1 MVDKL
6 MNLKYCIAE
15 IISVT
20 DRKIIRNNL
29 VRLFTKSSKQLLGVD
44 ITSTSVKMVEI
55 ARQQGLFHLKDYGV
69 APLARGLVGDKNIT
83 DMEGVSDVLSQ
94 LYRSHNFTTKNVATD
109 VSGASVISK
118 VIDMDTAMSET
129 ERESRIR
136 LDADQ
141 YIPYPLE
148 EVNIDF
154 EVLGPSAANEGQSR
168 VLLVASRSEN
178 VEQRVEALAFAG
190 LDAKVVDVE
199 SYAIERAFQ
208 LIVDGLPGQPQ
219 NVALIDIGHSQTTLY
234 IAKDGEFIYSRE
246 QLFGGGQLTE
256 SIQNRYG
263 LTYEEA
269 TINKRNMT
277 LPDDYHSEVLVPF
290 LDSIVQQITRSLQFY
305 FSSSQSHQVDHIL
318 LAGGSASIP
327 GLASMV
333 EQKLGSRTSIANPF
347 ANMTISPQINTEALL
362 IDAPSLMAAC
372 GLALRSFD

>member
-1 MVDKL
+1 MRFL
-6 MNLKYCIAE
+6 
-15 IISVT
+15 
-20 DRKIIRNNL
+20 
-29 VRLFTKSSKQLLGVD
+29 TKSNKQIIGVD
-44 ITSTSVKMVEI
+44 VTSTSVKMVEI
-55 ARQQGLFHLKDYGV
+55 VRQQGLFHLKNYGIE
-69 APLARGLVGDKNIT
+69 PLNRGAVIDKEIKDPEAVGDAINK
-83 DMEGVSDVLSQ
+83 LS
-94 LYRSHNFTTKNVATD
+94 RSLSLSSKNVATA

-118 VIDMDTAMSET
+118 IIEMDTAMSDT
-129 ERESRIR
+129 DREARIR

-141 YIPYPLE
+141 YIPYPLT
-148 EVNIDF
+148 EVNLDF
-154 EVLGPSAANEGQSR
+154 EVLGLAADEGKSR

-178 VEQRVEALAFAG
+178 VEQRVEVMTLAG
-190 LDAKVVDVE
+190 LETKVVDVE

-208 LIVDGLPGQPQ
+208 LIVDSLPGQPQ

-234 IAKDGEFIYSRE
+234 IAKDGDFVYSRE

-269 TINKRNMT
+269 MTNKKNMT
-277 LPDDYHSEVLVPF
+277 LPDDYQSDVLMPF

-305 FSSSQSHQVDHIL
+305 FSSSQSHQVDYIL
-318 LAGGSASIP
+318 LSGGTASLP

-347 ANMTISPQINTEALL
+347 ANMTIGNQVNTESLL
-362 IDAPSLMAAC
+362 VDAPSLMAAC

>member
-1 MVDKL
+1 M
-6 MNLKYCIAE
+6 
-15 IISVT
+15 
-20 DRKIIRNNL
+20 
-29 VRLFTKSSKQLLGVD
+29 RLFTKSNKQIIGVD
-44 ITSTSVKMVEI
+44 ITTTAVKMVEI
-55 ARQQGLFHLKDYGV
+55 TRQQGLFHLKNYGIE
-69 APLARGLVGDKNIT
+69 PLARGMVADKEIKDTEAVGEVINK
-83 DMEGVSDVLSQ
+83 LS
-94 LYRSHNFTTKNVATD
+94 RSLNLSSKNVATA

-118 VIDMDTAMSET
+118 IIDMDTAMSDT
-129 ERESRIR
+129 DREARIR

-148 EVNIDF
+148 EVNLDF
-154 EVLGPSAANEGQSR
+154 EMLGPSTATEGQSR

-178 VEQRVEALAFAG
+178 VDQRVEVMSLAG
-190 LDAKVVDVE
+190 LETKVVDVE

-208 LIVDGLPGQPQ
+208 LIVDSLPGQPQ
-219 NVALIDIGHSQTTLY
+219 NVALIDIGHNQTTLY
-234 IAKDGEFIYSRE
+234 IAKDGDFVYSRE

-269 TINKRNMT
+269 MANKRNMS
-277 LPDDYHSEVLVPF
+277 LPDDYHSDVLMPF

-318 LAGGSASIP
+318 LSGGTASLA
-327 GLASMV
+327 GLATMV

-347 ANMTISPQINTEALL
+347 ANMTIDGKVNTESLL
-362 IDAPSLMAAC
+362 VDAPSLMAAC

>member
-1 MVDKL
+1 
-6 MNLKYCIAE
+6 
-15 IISVT
+15 
-20 DRKIIRNNL
+20 
-29 VRLFTKSSKQLLGVD
+29 
-44 ITSTSVKMVEI
+44 
-55 ARQQGLFHLKDYGV
+55 
-69 APLARGLVGDKNIT
+69 
-83 DMEGVSDVLSQ
+83 MEGVSEVVSQ
-94 LYRSHNFTTKNVATD
+94 AYRHHHFATKNVATA

-148 EVNIDF
+148 EVNLDF
-154 EVLGPSAANEGQSR
+154 EVLGPSLTTDGQSR
-168 VLLVASRSEN
+168 VLLVASRTEN
-178 VEQRVEALAFAG
+178 VEQRVDVLGLAG
-190 LDAKVVDVE
+190 LNTKVVDVE
-199 SYAIERAFQ
+199 SYAVERAFQ

-219 NVALIDIGHSQTTLY
+219 NVALIDIGHNQTTLY

-269 TINKRNMT
+269 TVNKRNMT
-277 LPDDYHSEVLVPF
+277 LPDDYYPDVLMPF
-290 LDSIVQQITRSLQFY
+290 LDSIVQQITRALQFY

-318 LAGGSASIP
+318 LAGGTASIP
-327 GLASMV
+327 GLASMI

-347 ANMTISPQINTEALL
+347 ANMTIDPQIDISALL

>member
-1 MVDKL
+1 M
-6 MNLKYCIAE
+6 
-15 IISVT
+15 
-20 DRKIIRNNL
+20 
-29 VRLFTKSSKQLLGVD
+29 RLLTKSNRQLVGVD

-55 ARQQGLFHLKDYGV
+55 TRQQGLFHLKNYGIE
-69 APLARGLVGDKNIT
+69 PLARGLVADKNIV
-83 DMEGVSDVLSQ
+83 EVEAVSEAVNK
-94 LYRSHNFTTKNVATD
+94 LYRSHSFGSKNAATA
-109 VSGASVISK
+109 VSGAAVISK
-118 VIDMDTAMSET
+118 IIEMDTVMSDT
-129 ERESRIR
+129 EREARIR

-141 YIPYPLE
+141 YIPYPLS

-154 EVLGPSAANEGQSR
+154 EVLGPSATTEGQSR

-178 VEQRVEALAFAG
+178 VEQRVEVLALGG
-190 LDAKVVDVE
+190 LDAKVMDVE
-199 SYAIERAFQ
+199 SYAIERTFQ
-208 LIVDGLPGQPQ
+208 LIVDSLPGQPQ
-219 NVALIDIGHSQTTLY
+219 NIALIDIGHSQTTLY

-246 QLFGGGQLTE
+246 QLFGGSQLTE

-269 TINKRNMT
+269 TLNKRNMT
-277 LPDDYHSEVLVPF
+277 LPDDYQNDVLMPF

-318 LAGGSASIP
+318 LSGGSASIP

-347 ANMTISPQINTEALL
+347 GNMTVSNHINTDAL
-362 IDAPSLMAAC
+362 IMDAPSLMAAC

>member
-55 ARQQGLFHLKDYGV
+55 ARQQGLFHLKDYGA
-69 APLARGLVGDKNIT
+69 APLARGLVADKNIT

>member
-1 MVDKL
+1 M
-6 MNLKYCIAE
+6 
-15 IISVT
+15 
-20 DRKIIRNNL
+20 
-29 VRLFTKSSKQLLGVD
+29 RLFTKSSKQILGVD
-44 ITSTSVKMVEI
+44 ISSTSVKMVEI
-55 ARQQGLFHLKDYGV
+55 TRQQGLFHLKDYGIE
-69 APLARGLVGDKNIT
+69 PLARGLVADKNIT
-83 DMEGVSDVLSQ
+83 DTEAVSEVISHLNRN
-94 LYRSHNFTTKNVATD
+94 RSFSSKSVATA

-118 VIDMDTAMSET
+118 VIDMDSAMSET
-129 ERESRIR
+129 EREARIR

-154 EVLGPSAANEGQSR
+154 EVLGPSLTDEGQSR

-178 VEQRVEALAFAG
+178 VEQRVEVLALAG

-208 LIVDGLPGQPQ
+208 LIVDSLPGQPQ
-219 NVALIDIGHSQTTLY
+219 NVALIDIGHYQTTLY
-234 IAKDGEFIYSRE
+234 IAKEGEFIYSRE

-269 TINKRNMT
+269 TLNKRNMT
-277 LPDDYHSEVLVPF
+277 LPDDYHHEVLMPF
-290 LDSIVQQITRSLQFY
+290 LDAIVQQITRSLQFY

-318 LAGGSASIP
+318 LSGGSASIA

-347 ANMTISPQINTEALL
+347 ANMTISPQINTDALM

>member
-1 MVDKL
+1 M
-6 MNLKYCIAE
+6 
-15 IISVT
+15 
-20 DRKIIRNNL
+20 
-29 VRLFTKSSKQLLGVD
+29 RLFTKSSKQLLGVD

-55 ARQQGLFHLKDYGV
+55 TRQQGLFHLKDYGV
-69 APLARGLVGDKNIT
+69 ESLARGLVADKNIT
-83 DMEGVSDVLSQ
+83 DVEGVSDIINQ
-94 LYRSHNFTTKNVATD
+94 LNRQHNFSTKNVATA

-118 VIDMDTAMSET
+118 VIEMDSVMSET

-154 EVLGPSAANEGQSR
+154 EVLGPSTANDGQSR

-178 VEQRVEALAFAG
+178 VEQRVEVLALAG
-190 LDAKVVDVE
+190 LNAKVMDVE

-208 LIVDGLPGQPQ
+208 LIVDSLPGQPQ

-234 IAKDGEFIYSRE
+234 IAQDGEFIYSRE

-269 TINKRNMT
+269 TVNKRNMT
-277 LPDDYHSEVLVPF
+277 LPDDYHTDVLMPF

-327 GLASMV
+327 GLANMV

>member
-69 APLARGLVGDKNIT
+69 APLARGLVADKNIT

>member
-1 MVDKL
+1 M
-6 MNLKYCIAE
+6 
-15 IISVT
+15 
-20 DRKIIRNNL
+20 
-29 VRLFTKSSKQLLGVD
+29 RLFTKSSKQLVGVD

-55 ARQQGLFHLKDYGV
+55 TRQQGLFHLKDYGIE
-69 APLARGLVGDKNIT
+69 PLARGLVADKNIA
-83 DMEGVSDVLSQ
+83 DVEGVSEIINQ
-94 LYRSHNFTTKNVATD
+94 LNRRHSFSTKNAATA

-118 VIDMDTAMSET
+118 VIEMDSVMSET

-154 EVLGPSAANEGQSR
+154 EVLGPSTADEGQSR

-178 VEQRVEALAFAG
+178 VDQRVEVLALAG
-190 LDAKVVDVE
+190 LDAKVMDVE

-263 LTYEEA
+263 LTFEEA
-269 TINKRNMT
+269 TLNKRNMT
-277 LPDDYHSEVLVPF
+277 LPDDYQSEVLMPF